1 MSSYSPNPTAAAQPA
16 VTVRRSR
23 RRIGILALLAI
34 GTMINYLDR
43 TVLGIAA
50 PKLTGELGIDPAIMG
65 ILFSAFAWTYALAQI
80 PGGLFLDRFGNKV
93 TYFLSLTLWSL
104 FTLFHGMAVGL
115 KTLLLCRFG
124 LGISEAPC
132 FPVNSRVVSAWF
144 PQQERAKATAVYTVG
159 EYLGLACFAPLLF
172 WIMDGFGWR
181 VLFVSVGAVG
191 ILFAL
196 VWWRCYRE
204 PHEDLRLSPQEREH
218 IENGGGLSAPTDQ
231 QVAFSWPL
239 VRQLLS
245 KRQIIGASIGQFAG
259 NTVLVFFLTWFP
271 TWLATERHMP
281 WLKVGFFSI
290 LPFVAAAGGVMFGGW
305 LSDKLFKGRRMPLAI
320 ICMTL
325 IFICLI
331 GYWKSESLLMVTV
344 FAAIVGCLIYVPQ
357 FLASVQTMEIVPS
370 FAVGSAVGLRGF
382 MSYIFGASL
391 GTSLFGVMVDKMG
404 WHGGFY
410 LLMGGIVCCILFCY
424 LSHRGALEL
433 EQQRKI
439 TEQEEA
445 RLALADAQ

>member
-1 MSSYSPNPTAAAQPA
+1 
-16 VTVRRSR
+16 
-23 RRIGILALLAI
+23 
-34 GTMINYLDR
+34 
-43 TVLGIAA
+43 
-50 PKLTGELGIDPAIMG
+50 MG

-144 PQQERAKATAVYTVG
+144 PQQERGEGHGGVHRG

-204 PHEDLRLSPQEREH
+204 PHEDPRLSQQEREH
-218 IENGGGLSAPTDQ
+218 IENGGGLSALTDQ

-271 TWLATERHMP
+271 TWLATERHMRLAEG
-281 WLKVGFFSI
+281 WLLLHPAVCRRRRR
-290 LPFVAAAGGVMFGGW
+290 VMFGGW
-305 LSDKLFKGRRMPLAI
+305 LSDKLLKATGSANLGRKLPIVA
-320 ICMTL
+320 
-325 IFICLI
+325 
-331 GYWKSESLLMVTV
+331 GLLMASCIITANWLESDLAVIPGDV
-344 FAAIVGCLIYVPQ
+344 VCLFWPGDG
-357 FLASVQTMEIVPS
+357 
-370 FAVGSAVGLRGF
+370 GSRLDADLR
-382 MSYIFGASL
+382 YRPEGA
-391 GTSLFGVMVDKMG
+391 GRPDRRPV
-404 WHGGFY
+404 
-410 LLMGGIVCCILFCY
+410 
-424 LSHRGALEL
+424 
-433 EQQRKI
+433 
-439 TEQEEA
+439 
-445 RLALADAQ
+445 

>member
-50 PKLTGELGIDPAIMG
+50 PKLTAELGIDPAIMG
-65 ILFSAFAWTYALAQI
+65 ILFSAFASDLCSGADPRRIVSRPLWQQSDL
-80 PGGLFLDRFGNKV
+80 L
-93 TYFLSLTLWSL
+93 LSLTLWSL

-191 ILFAL
+191 ILFAP

-204 PHEDLRLSPQEREH
+204 PHEDPRLSQQEREH

-271 TWLATERHMP
+271 TRLATERHMP
-281 WLKVGFFSI
+281 G
-290 LPFVAAAGGVMFGGW
+290 
-305 LSDKLFKGRRMPLAI
+305 
-320 ICMTL
+320 
-325 IFICLI
+325 
-331 GYWKSESLLMVTV
+331 
-344 FAAIVGCLIYVPQ
+344 
-357 FLASVQTMEIVPS
+357 
-370 FAVGSAVGLRGF
+370 
-382 MSYIFGASL
+382 
-391 GTSLFGVMVDKMG
+391 
-404 WHGGFY
+404 
-410 LLMGGIVCCILFCY
+410 
-424 LSHRGALEL
+424 
-433 EQQRKI
+433 
-439 TEQEEA
+439 
-445 RLALADAQ
+445 

>member
-50 PKLTGELGIDPAIMG
+50 PKLTAELGIDPAIMG
-65 ILFSAFAWTYALAQI
+65 ILFSAFARTYALAQI

-204 PHEDLRLSPQEREH
+204 PHEDPRLSQQEREH

-271 TWLATERHMP
+271 TAGHRAAYATAEGRLFLHP
-281 WLKVGFFSI
+281 AVCRRRRR
-290 LPFVAAAGGVMFGGW
+290 VMFGGW
-305 LSDKLFKGRRMPLAI
+305 LSDKLLKATGSANLGRKLPIVA
-320 ICMTL
+320 
-325 IFICLI
+325 
-331 GYWKSESLLMVTV
+331 GLLMASCIIT
-344 FAAIVGCLIYVPQ
+344 ANWLESD
-357 FLASVQTMEIVPS
+357 LAVIP
-370 FAVGSAVGLRGF
+370 
-382 MSYIFGASL
+382 
-391 GTSLFGVMVDKMG
+391 
-404 WHGGFY
+404 
-410 LLMGGIVCCILFCY
+410 
-424 LSHRGALEL
+424 
-433 EQQRKI
+433 
-439 TEQEEA
+439 
-445 RLALADAQ
+445 

>member
-1 MSSYSPNPTAAAQPA
+1 
-16 VTVRRSR
+16 
-23 RRIGILALLAI
+23 
-34 GTMINYLDR
+34 
-43 TVLGIAA
+43 
-50 PKLTGELGIDPAIMG
+50 
-65 ILFSAFAWTYALAQI
+65 
-80 PGGLFLDRFGNKV
+80 
-93 TYFLSLTLWSL
+93 
-104 FTLFHGMAVGL
+104 MAVGL

-204 PHEDLRLSPQEREH
+204 PHEDPRLSQQEREH

-259 NTVLVFFLTWFP
+259 NTVLVFFSPGPHRWP
-271 TWLATERHMP
+271 PSGICLAE
-281 WLKVGFFSI
+281 
-290 LPFVAAAGGVMFGGW
+290 GW
-305 LSDKLFKGRRMPLAI
+305 LLLHPAVCRRRR
-320 ICMTL
+320 
-325 IFICLI
+325 
-331 GYWKSESLLMVTV
+331 
-344 FAAIVGCLIYVPQ
+344 
-357 FLASVQTMEIVPS
+357 
-370 FAVGSAVGLRGF
+370 RGD
-382 MSYIFGASL
+382 
-391 GTSLFGVMVDKMG
+391 V
-404 WHGGFY
+404 W
-410 LLMGGIVCCILFCY
+410 
-424 LSHRGALEL
+424 
-433 EQQRKI
+433 
-439 TEQEEA
+439 
-445 RLALADAQ
+445 RLALRQTAQGHRVGQSWP

>member
-1 MSSYSPNPTAAAQPA
+1 MAPNPTAAAQPA
-16 VTVRRSR
+16 VTVRCPGGVSAFF
-23 RRIGILALLAI
+23 ALLAI

-50 PKLTGELGIDPAIMG
+50 PKLTAELGIDPAIMG

-93 TYFLSLTLWSL
+93 THFLSLTLWSL

-159 EYLGLACFAPLLF
+159 SISGWPALRRCCSGSWTVSAGGCCSSALAPSAFCLP
-172 WIMDGFGWR
+172 WCG
-181 VLFVSVGAVG
+181 GAATANRMK
-191 ILFAL
+191 IRAL
-196 VWWRCYRE
+196 ASR
-204 PHEDLRLSPQEREH
+204 SAS
-218 IENGGGLSAPTDQ
+218 ISKNGGGLSAPTDQ

-281 WLKVGFFSI
+281 G
-290 LPFVAAAGGVMFGGW
+290 
-305 LSDKLFKGRRMPLAI
+305 
-320 ICMTL
+320 
-325 IFICLI
+325 
-331 GYWKSESLLMVTV
+331 
-344 FAAIVGCLIYVPQ
+344 
-357 FLASVQTMEIVPS
+357 
-370 FAVGSAVGLRGF
+370 
-382 MSYIFGASL
+382 
-391 GTSLFGVMVDKMG
+391 
-404 WHGGFY
+404 
-410 LLMGGIVCCILFCY
+410 
-424 LSHRGALEL
+424 
-433 EQQRKI
+433 
-439 TEQEEA
+439 
-445 RLALADAQ
+445 

>member
-50 PKLTGELGIDPAIMG
+50 PKLTAELGIDPAIMG

-159 EYLGLACFAPLLF
+159 SISGWPALRRCCSGSWTVSAGGCCSSALAPSAFCLP
-172 WIMDGFGWR
+172 
-181 VLFVSVGAVG
+181 
-191 ILFAL
+191 L

-204 PHEDLRLSPQEREH
+204 PHEDPRLSQQEREH

-259 NTVLVFFLTWFP
+259 NTVLVFSHTVP
-271 TWLATERHMP
+271 H
-281 WLKVGFFSI
+281 
-290 LPFVAAAGGVMFGGW
+290 GW
-305 LSDKLFKGRRMPLAI
+305 PPSG
-320 ICMTL
+320 IC
-325 IFICLI
+325 
-331 GYWKSESLLMVTV
+331 
-344 FAAIVGCLIYVPQ
+344 
-357 FLASVQTMEIVPS
+357 
-370 FAVGSAVGLRGF
+370 
-382 MSYIFGASL
+382 
-391 GTSLFGVMVDKMG
+391 
-404 WHGGFY
+404 HG
-410 LLMGGIVCCILFCY
+410 
-424 LSHRGALEL
+424 
-433 EQQRKI
+433 
-439 TEQEEA
+439 
-445 RLALADAQ
+445 

>member
-50 PKLTGELGIDPAIMG
+50 PKLTAELGIDPAIMG

-204 PHEDLRLSPQEREH
+204 PHEDPRLSQQEREH

-271 TWLATERHMP
+271 TYLATERHMG
-281 WLKVGFFSI
+281 WLKVGFFAVM
-290 LPFVAAAGGVMFGGW
+290 PFFAAALGIMFGGW
-305 LSDKLFKGRRMPLAI
+305 VSDLLLKKTGSANIARKLPIISGLLLSATIIGANYVDSDVLVISVLSVAFFGQGMVGLSWALISDVAPKNLMGLTGGLFNFCTNMAGIFTPLVIGFI
-320 ICMTL
+320 ISATGSFFYAL
-325 IFICLI
+325 FYI
-331 GYWKSESLLMVTV
+331 GAAALLGV
-344 FAAIVGCLIYVPQ
+344 FSYAFIVGDVKRL
-357 FLASVQTMEIVPS
+357 EI
-370 FAVGSAVGLRGF
+370 
-382 MSYIFGASL
+382 
-391 GTSLFGVMVDKMG
+391 D
-404 WHGGFY
+404 
-410 LLMGGIVCCILFCY
+410 
-424 LSHRGALEL
+424 
-433 EQQRKI
+433 
-439 TEQEEA
+439 
-445 RLALADAQ
+445 

>member
-50 PKLTGELGIDPAIMG
+50 PKLTAELGIDPAIMG
-65 ILFSAFAWTYALAQI
+65 ILFSAFASDLCSGADPRRIVSRPLWQQSDL
-80 PGGLFLDRFGNKV
+80 L
-93 TYFLSLTLWSL
+93 LSLTLWSL

-132 FPVNSRVVSAWF
+132 FPVNSRVVSA
-144 PQQERAKATAVYTVG
+144 PVPTAGAGEGHGGVHRGGSISGWPALRRCCSGSWTVSAG
-159 EYLGLACFAPLLF
+159 GCCSSALAPSAFCLPP
-172 WIMDGFGWR
+172 
-181 VLFVSVGAVG
+181 
-191 ILFAL
+191 

-204 PHEDLRLSPQEREH
+204 PHEDPRLSQQEREH

-259 NTVLVFFLTWFP
+259 NTVLVFFLTP
-271 TWLATERHMP
+271 VPHP
-281 WLKVGFFSI
+281 
-290 LPFVAAAGGVMFGGW
+290 GW
-305 LSDKLFKGRRMPLAI
+305 PPSG
-320 ICMTL
+320 ICP
-325 IFICLI
+325 
-331 GYWKSESLLMVTV
+331 G
-344 FAAIVGCLIYVPQ
+344 
-357 FLASVQTMEIVPS
+357 
-370 FAVGSAVGLRGF
+370 
-382 MSYIFGASL
+382 
-391 GTSLFGVMVDKMG
+391 
-404 WHGGFY
+404 
-410 LLMGGIVCCILFCY
+410 
-424 LSHRGALEL
+424 
-433 EQQRKI
+433 
-439 TEQEEA
+439 
-445 RLALADAQ
+445 